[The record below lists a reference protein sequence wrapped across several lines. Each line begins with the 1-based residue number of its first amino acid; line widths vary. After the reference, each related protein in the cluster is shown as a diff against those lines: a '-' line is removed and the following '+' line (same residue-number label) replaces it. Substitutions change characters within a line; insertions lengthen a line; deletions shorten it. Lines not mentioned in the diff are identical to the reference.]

1 MEDRCTSNKHALIKV
16 FIIIVII
23 IYFFIIILLLL
34 LLLILLLLLL
44 LLLLYRDDILNV
56 LLKSWRTSTCVF
68 VFYDERLY
76 STVNIDLLIHSLV
89 AVVSMSR

>member
-44 LLLLYRDDILNV
+44 LYRDDILNV
-56 LLKSWRTSTCVF
+56 LLKSWTTSTCVF

-76 STVNIDLLIHSLV
+76 STINIDLLIHSLV

>member
-34 LLLILLLLLL
+34 LLLILLLLL